1 MPGGTQKYGLPYLLN
16 TEGLWTI
23 GNVTKLLAER
33 LEALIDNG
41 TLKGAPGSPGA
52 PGAPGGPNGPA
63 ASIVLNTAYS
73 AASGSI
79 FFAFNNSGTVEYDL
93 RTAGGAQTFNNGLIA
108 SRAGIYQ
115 ISIVVPWGTNNATG
129 QRVIKLVDDASGEAY
144 AEDVRPGVN
153 MEQINQLSVTMPLT
167 AGQKLNCYVYQ
178 NSGSALNVGGTQ
190 QGRIKTRFAMTYLGP
205 ST

>member
-1 MPGGTQKYGLPYLLN
+1 MPGGTAKYGLPYLLN

-41 TLKGAPGSPGA
+41 TLKGGKGDPGA
-52 PGAPGGPNGPA
+52 AGGPNGPA

-115 ISIVVPWGTNNATG
+115 ISIQVPWGTNNATG

-144 AEDVRPGVN
+144 AEDVRPGIN

-178 NSGSALNVGGTQ
+178 NSGAALNVGGTQ

>member
-1 MPGGTQKYGLPYLLN
+1 MPGGTAKYGLPYLLN

-33 LEALIDNG
+33 LEALIDSG
-41 TLKGAPGSPGA
+41 VLKGGKGD

-144 AEDVRPGVN
+144 AEDVRPGIN

-178 NSGSALNVGGTQ
+178 NSGAALNVGGTQ

>member
-1 MPGGTQKYGLPYLLN
+1 MPGGTAKYALPYLLN

-41 TLKGAPGSPGA
+41 TLKGAKGDT
-52 PGAPGGPNGPA
+52 GAPGGPNGPA
-63 ASIVLNTAYS
+63 ASITMATQFN
-73 AASGSI
+73 AASGSV
-79 FFAFNNSGTVEYDL
+79 FFAFNNNGTTEYDL

-108 SRAGIYQ
+108 SKAGIYQ
-115 ISIVVPWGTNNATG
+115 ISIVVTWVTNNATG

-178 NSGSALNVGGTQ
+178 NSGAALNVGGTQ

>member
-1 MPGGTQKYGLPYLLN
+1 MPGGTAKYGLPYLLN

-41 TLKGAPGSPGA
+41 TLKGGKGDT
-52 PGAPGGPNGPA
+52 GAPGGPNGPA

-115 ISIVVPWGTNNATG
+115 ISIQVPWGTNNANG

-144 AEDVRPGVN
+144 AEDVRPGIA

-178 NSGSALNVGGTQ
+178 NSGAALNVGGTQ

>member
-1 MPGGTQKYGLPYLLN
+1 MPGGTAKYGLPYLLN

-41 TLKGAPGSPGA
+41 TLKGGKGDT
-52 PGAPGGPNGPA
+52 GAPGGPNGPA

-115 ISIVVPWGTNNATG
+115 ISIQVPWGTNNATG
-129 QRVIKLVDDASGEAY
+129 QRVIKLVDDATGEAY

-178 NSGSALNVGGTQ
+178 NSGAALNVGGTQ

>member
-1 MPGGTQKYGLPYLLN
+1 MPGGTAKYGLPYLLN

-41 TLKGAPGSPGA
+41 TLKGGKGD

-63 ASIVLNTAYS
+63 ASIVLNTAYR

-115 ISIVVPWGTNNATG
+115 ISIQVPWGTNNATG

-144 AEDVRPGVN
+144 AEDVRPGIN

-178 NSGSALNVGGTQ
+178 NSGAALNVGGTQ

>member
-1 MPGGTQKYGLPYLLN
+1 MPGGTAKYGLPYLLN

-41 TLKGAPGSPGA
+41 TLKGGKGD

-63 ASIVLNTAYS
+63 ASITMATQFN
-73 AASGSI
+73 AASGSV
-79 FFAFNNSGTVEYDL
+79 FFAFNNNGATEYDL

-108 SRAGIYQ
+108 SKAGIYQ
-115 ISIVVPWGTNNATG
+115 ISIQVPWVTNNATG

-144 AEDVRPGVN
+144 AEDVRPGVAI
-153 MEQINQLSVTMPLT
+153 EQISQLSVTMPLT
-167 AGQKLNCYVYQ
+167 AGQKLNCYVFQ
-178 NSGSALNVGGTQ
+178 NSGATLTVGGTQ
-190 QGRIKTRFAMTYLGP
+190 QGRIKTRFAMTWLGP

>member
-1 MPGGTQKYGLPYLLN
+1 MPGGTAKYGLPYLLN

-41 TLKGAPGSPGA
+41 ILKGAKGDT
-52 PGAPGGPNGPA
+52 GAPGGPNGPA
-63 ASIVLNTAYS
+63 ASITMATQFN
-73 AASGSI
+73 AASGSV
-79 FFAFNNSGTVEYDL
+79 FFAFNNNGTTEYDL

-108 SRAGIYQ
+108 SKAGIYQ
-115 ISIVVPWGTNNATG
+115 ISIQVPWVTNNATG

-144 AEDVRPGVN
+144 AEDVRPGVAI
-153 MEQINQLSVTMPLT
+153 EQISQLSVTMPLT
-167 AGQKLNCYVYQ
+167 AGQKLNCYVFQ
-178 NSGSALNVGGTQ
+178 NSGATLTVGGTQ
-190 QGRIKTRFAMTYLGP
+190 QGRIKTRFAMTWLGP

>member
-1 MPGGTQKYGLPYLLN
+1 MPGGTAKYGLPYLLN

-33 LEALIDNG
+33 LEALIDSG
-41 TLKGAPGSPGA
+41 VLKGGKGD

-115 ISIVVPWGTNNATG
+115 ISIVVPWGTNNANG
-129 QRVIKLVDDASGEAY
+129 QRVIKLVDDATGEAY
-144 AEDVRPGVN
+144 AEDVRPGVSI
-153 MEQINQLSVTMPLT
+153 EQINQLSVTMPLT

-178 NSGSALNVGGTQ
+178 NSGAALNVGGTQ

>member
-1 MPGGTQKYGLPYLLN
+1 MPGGTAKYGLPYLLN

-41 TLKGAPGSPGA
+41 TLKGGKGDT
-52 PGAPGGPNGPA
+52 GAPGGPNGPA

-115 ISIVVPWGTNNATG
+115 ISIQVPWGTNNATG

-144 AEDVRPGVN
+144 AEDVRPGIN

-178 NSGSALNVGGTQ
+178 NSGAALNVGGTQ

>member
-1 MPGGTQKYGLPYLLN
+1 MPGGTAKYGLPYLLN

-41 TLKGAPGSPGA
+41 TLKGGKGD

-115 ISIVVPWGTNNATG
+115 ISIQVPWGTNNATG

-178 NSGSALNVGGTQ
+178 NSGAALNVGGTQ

-205 ST
+205 SS

>member
-1 MPGGTQKYGLPYLLN
+1 MPGGTAKYGLPYLLN

-41 TLKGAPGSPGA
+41 TLKGGKGDT
-52 PGAPGGPNGPA
+52 GAPGGPNGPA

-129 QRVIKLVDDASGEAY
+129 QRVIKLVDDASGAAY
-144 AEDVRPGVN
+144 AEDVRPGVSI
-153 MEQINQLSVTMPLT
+153 EQINQLSVTMPLT
-167 AGQKLNCYVYQ
+167 AGQKLNCHVYQ
-178 NSGSALNVGGTQ
+178 NSGAALNVGGTQ

>member
-1 MPGGTQKYGLPYLLN
+1 MPGGTAKYGLPYLLN

-33 LEALIDNG
+33 LEALIDSG
-41 TLKGAPGSPGA
+41 VLKGGKGD

-115 ISIVVPWGTNNATG
+115 ISIVVPWGTNNANG
-129 QRVIKLVDDASGEAY
+129 QRVIKLVDDATGEAY
-144 AEDVRPGVN
+144 AEDVRPGVSI
-153 MEQINQLSVTMPLT
+153 EQINQLSVTMPLT
-167 AGQKLNCYVYQ
+167 AGQKLNCYVFQ
-178 NSGSALNVGGTQ
+178 NSGAALNVGGTQ

>member
-1 MPGGTQKYGLPYLLN
+1 MPGGTAKYGLPYLLN

-33 LEALIDNG
+33 LEALIDSG
-41 TLKGAPGSPGA
+41 VLKGGKGD

-63 ASIVLNTAYS
+63 ASIVLNTQYS

-129 QRVIKLVDDASGEAY
+129 QRVIKLVDDATGDAY
-144 AEDVRPGVN
+144 AEDVRPGVPI
-153 MEQINQLSVTMPLT
+153 EQISQLSVTMPLT
-167 AGQKLNCYVYQ
+167 AGQKLNCYVFQ
-178 NSGSALNVGGTQ
+178 NSGATLTLGGTQ

>member
-1 MPGGTQKYGLPYLLN
+1 MPGGTAKYGLPYLLN

-33 LEALIDNG
+33 LEALIDSG
-41 TLKGAPGSPGA
+41 VLKGGKGD

-63 ASIVLNTAYS
+63 ASIVLNTQYS

-79 FFAFNNSGTVEYDL
+79 FFAFNNGGTVEYDL

-115 ISIVVPWGTNNATG
+115 ISIVVPWGTNNANG
-129 QRVIKLVDDASGEAY
+129 QRVIKLVDDATGEAY
-144 AEDVRPGVN
+144 AEDVRPGVAI
-153 MEQINQLSVTMPLT
+153 EQINQLSVTMPLT
-167 AGQKLNCYVYQ
+167 AGQKLNCYVFQ
-178 NSGSALNVGGTQ
+178 NSGAALNVGGTQ

>member
-1 MPGGTQKYGLPYLLN
+1 MPGGTAKYGLPYLLN

-33 LEALIDNG
+33 LEALIDSG
-41 TLKGAPGSPGA
+41 VLKGGKGD

-79 FFAFNNSGTVEYDL
+79 FLAFNNSGTVEYDL

-115 ISIVVPWGTNNATG
+115 ISIVVPWGTNNANG
-129 QRVIKLVDDASGEAY
+129 QRVIKLVDDATGEAY
-144 AEDVRPGVN
+144 AEDVRPGVSI
-153 MEQINQLSVTMPLT
+153 EQINQLSVTMPLT
-167 AGQKLNCYVYQ
+167 AGQKLNCYVFQ
-178 NSGSALNVGGTQ
+178 NSGAALNVGGTQ

>member
-1 MPGGTQKYGLPYLLN
+1 MPGSTAKYGLPYLLN

-41 TLKGAPGSPGA
+41 TLKGGKGD

-115 ISIVVPWGTNNATG
+115 ISIQVPWGTNNATG

-144 AEDVRPGVN
+144 AEDVRPGIN

-178 NSGSALNVGGTQ
+178 NSGAALNVGGTQ

>member
-1 MPGGTQKYGLPYLLN
+1 MPGGTAKYGLPYLLN

-41 TLKGAPGSPGA
+41 TLKGGKGDT
-52 PGAPGGPNGPA
+52 GAPGGPNGPA

-115 ISIVVPWGTNNATG
+115 ISIVVPWVTNNATG
-129 QRVIKLVDDASGEAY
+129 QRVIKLVDDASGEVY
-144 AEDVRPGVN
+144 AEDVRPGVSI
-153 MEQINQLSVTMPLT
+153 EQINQLSVTMPLT

-178 NSGSALNVGGTQ
+178 NSGAALNVGGTQ

>member
-1 MPGGTQKYGLPYLLN
+1 MPGGTAKYGLPYLLN

-41 TLKGAPGSPGA
+41 TLKGGKGD

-115 ISIVVPWGTNNATG
+115 ISIQVPWGNNNATG

-144 AEDVRPGVN
+144 AEDVRPGIN

-178 NSGSALNVGGTQ
+178 NSGAALNVGGTQ

>member
-1 MPGGTQKYGLPYLLN
+1 MPGGTAKYGLPYLLN

-41 TLKGAPGSPGA
+41 TLKGGKGDT
-52 PGAPGGPNGPA
+52 GAPGGPNGPA

-115 ISIVVPWGTNNATG
+115 ISIQVPWGTNNATG

-144 AEDVRPGVN
+144 AEDVRPGIN

-167 AGQKLNCYVYQ
+167 AGQKLNCFVYQ
-178 NSGSALNVGGTQ
+178 NSGAALNVGGTQ